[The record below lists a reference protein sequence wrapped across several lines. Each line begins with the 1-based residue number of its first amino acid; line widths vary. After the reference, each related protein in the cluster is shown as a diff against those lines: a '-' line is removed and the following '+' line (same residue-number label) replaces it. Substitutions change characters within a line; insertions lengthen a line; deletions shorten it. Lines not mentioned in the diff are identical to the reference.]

1 MKPSVIYHY
10 KHIKRYREI
19 LHVLTKHGFGYL
31 LETLHV
37 NINSIPFRRKAEITE
52 PAAATAERL
61 RMVLEELGPTFIK
74 LGQLLSTRPELLP
87 PAYIHQLEQL
97 QDKVTPEPFQ
107 AIQATIEQELGKPLA
122 IIFKEFDP
130 VPIATASIGQVHH
143 GILTDG
149 KAVAVKV
156 QRAHIAEKIQADL
169 DILIDVAHFL
179 ESRFSWARQYRLI
192 GLAEEFAD
200 TIRDELDYTAEA
212 ANAARLK
219 ENLGDFHHILIPEI
233 YKQYSTRKVL
243 VMEYLS
249 GQKLGTE
256 SVWEN
261 ISPKAIARELMAAFL
276 KQIMED
282 GFFHA
287 DLHPG
292 NIQITSDG
300 HIVLMDFGMMGRI
313 DEVFRE
319 QLLLLFIKGYS
330 KDSDGVANLIIRLGT
345 SDTPVDK
352 AALRRDVYTLLDK
365 YYSRTLDQIRIGPVF
380 QEIIKIAVKHHIH
393 IPREMVMV
401 SRSSLLLES
410 LVERLDPTLD
420 WVTALQPLIRKLI
433 QHRFDPSRLMKKAKD
448 YTVNTATSLA
458 EIPDMLQQVLRRI
471 EEGKVQLTIEH
482 LYFEEFMQKTGR
494 LGNRLSFSLIIA
506 SIIIGTSLIAQKS
519 ADSFLWRLPISELG
533 FIIAVMMGLWLIIS
547 IIRSGKL

>member
-1 MKPSVIYHY
+1 MKTSVIYHY

-37 NINSIPFRRKAEITE
+37 NINSIPFWRKAEITE
-52 PAAATAERL
+52 PACATAERL

-107 AIQATIEQELGKPLA
+107 VIKTTIEQELGKPLA
-122 IIFKEFDP
+122 VIFKEFDP
-130 VPIATASIGQVHH
+130 IPIATASIGQVHR

-149 KAVAVKV
+149 KAVAVKI

-219 ENLGDFHHILIPEI
+219 ENLGDFQHILIPEI

-249 GQKLGTE
+249 GLKFGTE
-256 SVWEN
+256 NTWEN
-261 ISPKAIARELMAAFL
+261 ISPKTIARELMAAFL

-292 NIQITSDG
+292 NIQITADG

-330 KDSDGVANLIIRLGT
+330 KDSDGVANLMIRLGA

-380 QEIIKIAVKHHIH
+380 QEMIKIAVKHHIH

-401 SRSSLLLES
+401 SRSTLLLES

-420 WVTALQPLIRKLI
+420 WVTALQPLIHKLI

-448 YTVNTATSLA
+448 YTVNTAASLA
-458 EIPDMLQQVLRRI
+458 EIPDMLQQVLHRI

-494 LGNRLSFSLIIA
+494 LGNRLSISLIIA